1 MRRMI
6 SSLILIS
13 FCGLPLVCLAQKD
26 SPCPAEIGPTVSNAE
41 IRECYTKAQIAMN
54 KRADELVLRA
64 AASLHE
70 SPKDKAIDGPVIV
83 QLLENAVQKLNESQ
97 VTWRSY
103 RDQYCDAVSFSYTTG
118 SGSGTAM
125 EECLYKTALLRV
137 RQLRLDFPDSAAAK
151 GHLH

>member
-1 MRRMI
+1 
-6 SSLILIS
+6 
-13 FCGLPLVCLAQKD
+13 
-26 SPCPAEIGPTVSNAE
+26 
-41 IRECYTKAQIAMN
+41 
-54 KRADELVLRA
+54 
-64 AASLHE
+64 
-70 SPKDKAIDGPVIV
+70 PVIV

-125 EECLYKTALLRV
+125 EECVYKTALLRV

-151 GHLH
+151 GHLRELRQDSSVRWNLTEPLPHMKRRHRHRSIHHLRALP